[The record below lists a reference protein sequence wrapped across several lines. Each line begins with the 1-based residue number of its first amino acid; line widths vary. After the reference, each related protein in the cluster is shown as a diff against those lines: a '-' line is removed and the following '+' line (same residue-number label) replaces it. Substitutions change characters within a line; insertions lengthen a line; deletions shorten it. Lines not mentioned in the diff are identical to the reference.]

1 MKKKIFK
8 HNDKVS
14 NKTRMRFYSTDF
26 VLGLNFSDPKHPLN
40 ECYRKTISQKKRE
53 ARHDF
58 V

>member
-8 HNDKVS
+8 HNDKVP
-14 NKTRMRFYSTDF
+14 NKTRTRFASTDF
-26 VLGLNFSDPKHPLN
+26 VLGLNFSDPKHPLSPR
-40 ECYRKTISQKKRE
+40 YRANHKKLVE